1 MRSDLV
7 LALVQAASERD
18 DLLLRRTVDAMI
30 ADERAKRHHTF
41 AEKLASK
48 ASVKRSATADP
59 RTLGPRTEELAFQTE
74 PRRSLS
80 SLYLADNVRESIS
93 ELIEEHHRVELLRSY
108 GLEPR
113 NRILLIGPPGNGK
126 TSLAEAV
133 AEALMVPLYIVRY
146 EGIIANLLGDTARRI
161 NVLIERIAS
170 VPSVL
175 FFDEFD
181 AIAKF
186 RGDENESGEIKR
198 LVTSLLGHLDRLAPH
213 VVVIAATNHPELL
226 DRAIWRRFDLH
237 VTLERPDRSR
247 LREWIDAFIATL
259 EQPSPYSP
267 EDLVKRLCGRSYS
280 ELEQF
285 RNTVR
290 RRIVLRLPSTGL
302 RRIMEQALLSLER
315 RPVQGDP
322 AGGST
327 STITASAPETRPGD

>member
-41 AEKLASK
+41 AEKLSSK
-48 ASVKRSATADP
+48 ASFKRTGASEP

-74 PRRSLS
+74 PQRTLQ
-80 SLYLADNVRESIS
+80 SLYLTDEVRESIV

-126 TSLAEAV
+126 TSMAEAV
-133 AEALMVPLYIVRY
+133 AEALMVPLFIVRY

-161 NVLIERIAS
+161 NLLIERLAS
-170 VPSVL
+170 VPSVV

-237 VTLERPDRSR
+237 VTLERPDRIR
-247 LREWIDAFIATL
+247 LREWIDAFISTL
-259 EQPSPYSP
+259 EQGSPFTTD
-267 EDLVKRLCGRSYS
+267 ELTDRLYGRSYS

-290 RRIVLRLPSTGL
+290 RRVVLRLPNAGL
-302 RRIMEQALLSLER
+302 RRIMDQALLTLDR
-315 RPVQGDP
+315 RSVEGDLT
-322 AGGST
+322 GGST
-327 STITASAPETRPGD
+327 SSAPAAPADAQSRD